1 MARRAALHPSSSGQ
15 GDGWRRRTFGLAFLA
30 SWLLL
35 PAFVTAFIEG
45 LISHQTELAGQEGD
59 EED

>member
-1 MARRAALHPSSSGQ
+1 MPQ
-15 GDGWRRRTFGLAFLA
+15 QRTFGLAFLA